1 VADGTIFE
9 ERGLQ
14 AAAIITDSFHLT
26 GRSMARRRGF
36 PDYKYVAVKNPIG
49 SLDEDGIRERALEA
63 LPHVLDV
70 LGITDRRDAEAQP
83 MASPRT
89 A

>member
-14 AAAIITDSFHLT
+14 AAAVITDSFHLT

-36 PDYKYVAVKNPIG
+36 PDYRYVSVANPIG
-49 SLDEDGIRERALEA
+49 SLDEAGIRERALEA
-63 LPHVLDV
+63 LPQVLEV
-70 LGITDRRDAEAQP
+70 LGITDLRQP
-83 MASPRT
+83 DSPK
-89 A
+89 

>member
-14 AAAIITDSFHLT
+14 AAAVITDSFHLT

-36 PDYKYVAVKNPIG
+36 PDYKYVTVTNPIG
-49 SLDEDGIRERALEA
+49 SLGPEQIKQRAEQA
-63 LPHVLDV
+63 LPQVLEI
-70 LGITDRRDAEAQP
+70 LGITDIRDAPGAK
-83 MASPRT
+83 
-89 A
+89 